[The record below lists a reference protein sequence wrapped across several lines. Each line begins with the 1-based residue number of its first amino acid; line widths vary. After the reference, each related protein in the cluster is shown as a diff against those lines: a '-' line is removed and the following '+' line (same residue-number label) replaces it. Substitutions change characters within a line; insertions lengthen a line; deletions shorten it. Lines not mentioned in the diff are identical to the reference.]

1 MIVSIIYLLFSF
13 ILEGFMSNIFSSTLS
28 NISIFSTIYT
38 VVAIVVIYPYF
49 VNEKKFFLLIG
60 IFGFLFDVVYTSTFP
75 LNLIIFLLIGL
86 VVKLLNSLFQDN
98 ILMCSLI
105 SLLCIITYHV
115 VTFIVLIIVKY
126 ADYNVMLLFNI
137 IIHSLLTT
145 LIYTIISYFIFKFI
159 FSKFN
164 LKQVK

>member
-60 IFGFLFDVVYTSTFP
+60 IFGFFFDVVYTSTFP
-75 LNLIIFLLIGL
+75 LNLIFFLLIGL

-115 VTFIVLIIVKY
+115 VTFIVLI
-126 ADYNVMLLFNI
+126 
-137 IIHSLLTT
+137 
-145 LIYTIISYFIFKFI
+145 
-159 FSKFN
+159 
-164 LKQVK
+164 